1 MKHID
6 GEQYSVI
13 KNMIAAGS
21 AIGDIAKVVGFST
34 ATVYSIKNSVNYV
47 EYKAK
52 IRPNRTNKKGKLE
65 GTQNKLTGAEA
76 SFHMLQLLKEQNRL
90 LELLSNKVAYIVE
103 ALV

>member
-21 AIGDIAKVVGFST
+21 AIRDIAKVVGFST
-34 ATVYSIKNSVNYV
+34 ATVYGIKNSMNYT

-52 IRPNRTNKKGKLE
+52 KRSKETNKKDKLE
-65 GTQNKLTGAEA
+65 ETQNTLTGTEA
-76 SFHMLQLLKEQNRL
+76 SFHMIQLLKEQNRL
-90 LELLSNKVAYIVE
+90 LELLSNKIAFIVE